1 MRKLALWIVARPPR
15 LLADRR
21 GAIALILALVLPV
34 LVGTTALAL
43 EVSSWS
49 VTKVALQRRADM
61 AAYAAIMRYEA
72 GDTAQVATGIGVD
85 VAAMNGATAATP
97 TWTGPGSTPPSTMT
111 ASDVTV
117 ALVTGVRSSSNP
129 AMKAV
134 VTTSV
139 PLSLGG
145 LVTSLSFNSVVA
157 ARTAVTIS
165 ATAYAEYYQT
175 SAGTGGQ
182 PCAVA
187 LKNSAS
193 GGTGVTIAGGSAIN
207 LASCNIRSNAGVSV
221 TNGSSINAPWVYG
234 TSITISGGSSITNG
248 TTTVNSS
255 PTPPDTTA
263 PIDITSTPM
272 TDPYAG
278 SGNATDAA
286 ITSDFASLHSGSGT
300 AFNGTYQASTLS
312 PGTYSSISSGSGP
325 ITMNPGLYIV
335 NGNVSIGKGA
345 TLTGVTIVTSGTV
358 SFGGGATV
366 TLSAA
371 ASGTN
376 AGTSA
381 GAIPGVVIAGN
392 STSTDT
398 LSNGMKP
405 TLSGVVY
412 YPNGTMAISGGV
424 NVGNSCLQV
433 VAGSLSISNG
443 SSFGSSCSTYGLAP
457 YQSMPGTSAYGLV
470 Q

>member
-1 MRKLALWIVARPPR
+1 MRKLALWIAVRRRR
-15 LLADRR
+15 LVADRR

-34 LVGTTALAL
+34 LVGATALAL

-49 VTKVALQRRADM
+49 VTKVTLQRRADM

-72 GDTAQVATGIGVD
+72 GDTPQVATGIGVN

-97 TWTGPGSTPPSTMT
+97 TWTGPSGTPPSTMT

-117 ALVTGVRSSSNP
+117 ALVSGVRSGHNP

-145 LVTSLSFNSVVA
+145 LVTSLSFSSLLA
-157 ARTAVTIS
+157 AQTAVTIS

-175 SAGTGGQ
+175 GAGTGGY
-182 PCAVA
+182 PCATA

-193 GGTGVTIAGGSAIN
+193 GGTGITVTGGAAVN
-207 LASCNIRSNAGVSV
+207 LANCNVRSNAGVSV
-221 TNGSSINAPWVYG
+221 TNGSSITTPWVYG
-234 TSITISGGSSITNG
+234 TSVTVSGGSSITNG
-248 TTTVNSS
+248 TTTVTSS

-263 PIDITSTPM
+263 PINITAIQLP
-272 TDPYAG
+272 DPYA
-278 SGNATDAA
+278 SSAATTASAA
-286 ITSDFASLHSGSGT
+286 IATDFASLSPGSGT
-300 AFNGTYQASTLS
+300 AFTGTWQASTLS
-312 PGTYSSISSGSGP
+312 PGTYSSITSGSGP

-335 NGNVSIGKGA
+335 NGNISISNGA
-345 TLTGVTIVTSGTV
+345 TLTGSGVTIITSGTV

-366 TLSAA
+366 TLSAPLTTTTA
-371 ASGTN
+371 P
-376 AGTSA
+376 
-381 GAIPGVVIAGN
+381 GAIPGILIAGN

-398 LSNGMKP
+398 ISNGMKP
-405 TLSGVVY
+405 TLTGVVY

-424 NVGNSCLQV
+424 NVGNSCLEIL
-433 VAGSLSISNG
+433 AGSLSISNG
-443 SSFGSSCSTYGLAP
+443 ASFGSSCSTYLSVP
-457 YQSMPGTSAYGLV
+457 PPQSLPGYVYGLV